1 MTKTTIEVPRN
12 TSDSNSLFEDW
23 FLKTICGFLT
33 LKNEYEIIQYRFGLN
48 GRPNLTLEDTG
59 IILEITRERVRQVE
73 QRAVDDL
80 SRLINGDVS
89 RDMQLQKSLVERI
102 QSYKTSLYQL
112 GQIVD
117 EQTIANHAMGFFSEV
132 NINLPLLRLLLHL
145 SGYKSINLETNTI
158 EKRLAWALKSI
169 DTRRIQSAI
178 SVISSYL
185 RDVAIAKSFDEIK
198 LAVNKDRK
206 PEARFNDYELK
217 HALNLSFDL
226 EKVDG
231 EKFQIRYYKL
241 SSIPDKIYRILY
253 NADKPIHVRQIA
265 IMLNKEAFRHGEVS
279 RVNSHTVG
287 VKLSGDSRFDSIGR
301 SGEWFLTE
309 WEGFSADTIL
319 DLMEDALHSTGEPLS
334 SQAIFDFVREKRP
347 VEKGAIDSYLSQDSR
362 FVRVGVNLF
371 ALRDWGMA
379 SVSTT
384 RERKFERVF
393 SKAKLCEYIEL
404 VFKAKEVNEMFVTD
418 LSQEIG
424 NLEPRISSQSIY
436 NSIINSPAVNIVNQQ
451 QGRMRKI
458 AVFVPNYRAKL
469 TKLDILTR
477 DIPVGE
483 LIQTTIRKVLENQPD
498 NQLELATLRDLVSKE
513 IYCPPPSVYS
523 SIEKMNDVEKITNSS
538 NQVVCRLNKSTNN
551 YTRQIEQIAD
561 KQLVVEINRAL
572 SLVNISS
579 VDLALFQMG
588 KIFEHTLKKYM
599 LEVQSKNLAVVTQ
612 DDLSKLY
619 KMVQWAGK
627 TGLVTDET
635 ALQYLRIERNDRGH
649 GAPAERDEREA
660 LLKNAPTLIQF
671 YIDYIILLE
680 QRRERLV

>member
-1 MTKTTIEVPRN
+1 MPKDIIEIPQA
-12 TSDSNSLFEDW
+12 TSESNALFDIW
-23 FLKTICGFLT
+23 FLKTICDFLIR
-33 LKNEYEIIQYRFGLN
+33 KNEYEIIQYRFGLN
-48 GRPNLTLEDTG
+48 GRSSLTLEDTG
-59 IILEITRERVRQVE
+59 IILDITRERVRQVE
-73 QRAVDDL
+73 QRAIDDL
-80 SRLINGDVS
+80 LRLINGEVS
-89 RDMQLQKSLVERI
+89 RNMKLQKSLVERI
-102 QSYKTSLYQL
+102 RDYKASLYQL
-112 GQIVD
+112 GQVVD
-117 EQTIANHAMGFFSEV
+117 EQSIANHAIGFFSEV
-132 NINLPLLRLLLHL
+132 NINLPLLRLLLYL
-145 SGYKSINLETNTI
+145 SGYKSINLATNTI
-158 EKRLAWALKSI
+158 ENRFAWALKDI
-169 DTRRIQSAI
+169 DTKKIQSAI

-185 RDVAIAKSFDEIK
+185 RDMAVAKSFDEIK

-206 PEARFNDYELK
+206 AEARFNDYELK

-231 EKFQIRYYKL
+231 EKFQIRYDKL
-241 SSIPDKIYRILY
+241 SSLPDKIYRILY

-265 IMLNKEAFRHGEVS
+265 IIVNKEAFKHGEVS
-279 RVNSHTVG
+279 RINSHTVG
-287 VKLSGDSRFDSIGR
+287 AKLSGDSRFDSIGR

-309 WEGFSADTIL
+309 WEGFSADTVL

-334 SQAIFDFVREKRP
+334 AQAIFDFVREKRP

-384 RERKFERVF
+384 RERRIERVF

-404 VFKAKEVNEMFVTD
+404 VFKAKEVDEMFLTD

-424 NLEPRISSQSIY
+424 NLEPRVSQQSIY
-436 NSIINSPAVNIVNQQ
+436 ISIIKSPAVNIINQQ
-451 QGRMRKI
+451 QGRVRKI
-458 AVFVPNYRAKL
+458 AVFVPNYRMKL

-477 DIPVGE
+477 DMPVGE
-483 LIQTTIRKVLENQPD
+483 LIQTTIRKVLENQPE
-498 NQLELATLRDLVSKE
+498 NQLELATLRNMVSRE

-523 SIEKMNDVEKITNSS
+523 SIEKMDDVEKFKNSS
-538 NQVVCRLNKSTNN
+538 NQIVCRLIKSTNS
-551 YTRQIEQIAD
+551 YAKQIEQIAD

-572 SLVNISS
+572 SLVNINS

-599 LEVQSKNLAVVTQ
+599 LEVQSKNLVTVTQ

-660 LLKNAPTLIQF
+660 LLKNAPTLVQF
-671 YIDYIILLE
+671 YIDYIVLLE